1 MTGLA
6 LYNAHIFQFAD
17 QDSTESPSVESDAT
31 SSQEV
36 EDEEDC
42 NVELPLHSSNMS

>member
-1 MTGLA
+1 MMDLV
-6 LYNAHIFQFAD
+6 LYNAHIFQFVD
-17 QDSTESPSVESDAT
+17 QDSTESPSVELDAT

-42 NVELPLHSSNMS
+42 NVELPLRSSNVS

>member
-1 MTGLA
+1 MGLV

-17 QDSTESPSVESDAT
+17 QDSTESLPVESDTT

-36 EDEEDC
+36 EDGEDC
-42 NVELPLHSSNMS
+42 NVGLPLHSSNVS